1 MLYWTEQMWAAYLT
15 VSILITASAIWIGKE
30 A

>member
-1 MLYWTEQMWAAYLT
+1 MMLYWTEQMWAAYLT
-15 VSILITASAIWIGKE
+15 VSILITAIWIGKE